1 MTRILLVEDDAPLAR
16 GVAALLGS
24 GGYAVDHVMLGEVAL
39 ELATEE
45 PYGVMIL
52 DLGLPDISGLEVL
65 RGLRRKG
72 SSLPVLILTA
82 RDAIADRVKGL
93 DDGADDYLAKPFD
106 GTELLARVRALV
118 RRGTGEPI
126 VRLTVGKLTC
136 DPAAQTADID
146 GRRLDLPRREWAV
159 LYGLAS
165 RAGQVVAKERLAA
178 EVFSFDDAVG
188 SNALEVYI
196 TRLRKKMLPD
206 GPTIRNLRGLGY
218 MMAE

>member
-16 GVAALLGS
+16 GVVALLGS
-24 GGYAVDHVMLGEVAL
+24 GGYAVDHVALGEVAL
-39 ELATEE
+39 EVATEE

-52 DLGLPDISGLEVL
+52 DLGLPDISGLDVL
-65 RGLRRKG
+65 RRLRRKR

-82 RDAIADRVKGL
+82 RDAIADRVRGL
-93 DDGADDYLAKPFD
+93 DEGADDYLAKPFD

-118 RRGTGEPI
+118 RRGTGEPL
-126 VRLTVGKLTC
+126 VRLMVGKLTC
-136 DPAAQTADID
+136 DPAAQTADIA
-146 GRRLDLPRREWAV
+146 GRRLELPRREWAV

-165 RAGQVVAKERLAA
+165 RAGQVVPKERLAA